1 MNITYCLCVDDDRVN
16 RHPPRDGNIWVRAYN
31 FHEAIVLLNR
41 RDYAIVSLDHDI
53 ASFYGNK
60 EMTGRDILNY
70 MIAERVENGRFMD
83 VEVRVHSANPV
94 GRATMEQDIARWFPV
109 NA

>member
-1 MNITYCLCVDDDRVN
+1 MKLCLYVDDDTVN
-16 RHPPRDGNIWVRAYN
+16 RHPPKDGNSWIRANN
-31 FHEAIVLLNR
+31 FHEAIVMLELH
-41 RDYAIVSLDHDI
+41 DFAIISLDHDI

-70 MIAERVENGRFMD
+70 MIAEHMEKGRFTG